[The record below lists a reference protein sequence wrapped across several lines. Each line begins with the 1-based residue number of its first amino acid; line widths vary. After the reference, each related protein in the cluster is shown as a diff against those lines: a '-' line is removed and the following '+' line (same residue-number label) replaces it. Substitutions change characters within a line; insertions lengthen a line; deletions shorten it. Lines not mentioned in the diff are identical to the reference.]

1 MLGRGNISH
10 AEILILLE
18 LAIQEKLLHS
28 TALYRGAGE
37 RRTMFYKYQPYGAQD
52 DADLL
57 KGNFTLK

>member
-1 MLGRGNISH
+1 MP
-10 AEILILLE
+10 
-18 LAIQEKLLHS
+18 QEKLLHS

-57 KGNFTLK
+57 SGRFTIK

>member
-1 MLGRGNISH
+1 MEPRQLPV
-10 AEILILLE
+10 
-18 LAIQEKLLHS
+18 LALQEKLLHS

-57 KGNFTLK
+57 NGNYTLK